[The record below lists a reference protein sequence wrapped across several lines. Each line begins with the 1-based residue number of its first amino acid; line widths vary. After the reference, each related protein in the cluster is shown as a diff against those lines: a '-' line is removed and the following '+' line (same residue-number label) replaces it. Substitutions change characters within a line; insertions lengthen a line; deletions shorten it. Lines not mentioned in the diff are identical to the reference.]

1 MKNKS
6 IIVLFIAVSI
16 MLILSSCK
24 SSKNVVVN
32 LITKSESS
40 EEIEYVSIY
49 SNGKAKKI
57 DPFVTDDF
65 QRYSA
70 DSRSFS
76 SYISNNTV
84 FNRLNKIVIEDSSG
98 NIVDND
104 EIITGIFKSAESLE
118 HDIWEFQIFK
128 VLDDYFA
135 LVKLNVNWQSPCD
148 FYYYN
153 KTDKTLKLLERFEG
167 VDIIGISLPKE

>member
-6 IIVLFIAVSI
+6 IVLFIAISVMI
-16 MLILSSCK
+16 ILSSCK
-24 SSKNVVVN
+24 SSKKVVIN

-40 EEIEYVSIY
+40 EEIGYVSIF
-49 SNGKAKKI
+49 SNGKSKKI
-57 DPFVTDDF
+57 EAFVTEDF
-65 QRYSA
+65 QRYNT
-70 DSRSFS
+70 DSNSFS
-76 SYISNNTV
+76 SYIKNNTV
-84 FNRLNKIVIEDSSG
+84 VNKLNKIVIEDSHG
-98 NIVDND
+98 NVVSND
-104 EIITGIFKSAESLE
+104 EIITGIFKSAASLE

-128 VLDDYFA
+128 VVDEYFA

-167 VDIIGISLPKE
+167 VDIIGLSLPKE

>member
-24 SSKNVVVN
+24 SSKKEIIR

-49 SNGKAKKI
+49 SKGKAKKT
-57 DPFVTDDF
+57 DPFVTDVF
-65 QRYSA
+65 KIYNA
-70 DSRSFS
+70 DSSSFS
-76 SYISNNTV
+76 SYITNNTV

-104 EIITGIFKSAESLE
+104 EISL
-118 HDIWEFQIFK
+118 
-128 VLDDYFA
+128 
-135 LVKLNVNWQSPCD
+135 
-148 FYYYN
+148 
-153 KTDKTLKLLERFEG
+153 
-167 VDIIGISLPKE
+167 